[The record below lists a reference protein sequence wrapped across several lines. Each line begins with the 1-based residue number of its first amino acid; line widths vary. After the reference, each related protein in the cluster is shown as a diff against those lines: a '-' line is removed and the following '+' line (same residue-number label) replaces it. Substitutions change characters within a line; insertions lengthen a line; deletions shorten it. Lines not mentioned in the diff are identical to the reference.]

1 MQTNSILYHALNP
14 SLYQHNI
21 RYFGRSAFEWAI
33 CNGVTP
39 VVRRMLEGVHPD
51 NKLLRGK
58 PMELAIRHG
67 HADVVRVL
75 LDYGLHPDPA
85 GWVYSIPGNKNKKK
99 KFRKY
104 PNRDEIEMEFFHCI
118 WHRNITDSLCCGF
131 WSHMRGAQQ
140 TMLQRHSK
148 APLPNQSREGM
159 DALHMPFGLHFLGL
173 GWWKQRLIVGVLQ
186 WWNFLLVV
194 YSSRSKLEKIMAIH
208 PYWTQW
214 QAKIRM
220 WSVFCSAL
228 EQIQIYILKT
238 RSNAHYLAPNPMSH
252 TYWPLSY
259 SHQGN
264 WLWPKHFLTKGLRL
278 TNLRKVFPN
287 EWEASWY
294 MLQKEGQ
301 IYSTSSACGL
311 LIIEPTDSNVQRAL
325 WEAVGEGNRAIVE
338 YLLKRGCRPCREK
351 ECTGRSTC

>member
-159 DALHMPFGLHFLGL
+159 DALHMPLTTFPGAWLMKTAPYCGCIAVVKFLAG
-173 GWWKQRLIVGVLQ
+173 RLQFTV
-186 WWNFLLVV
+186 
-194 YSSRSKLEKIMAIH
+194 
-208 PYWTQW
+208 
-214 QAKIRM
+214 
-220 WSVFCSAL
+220 
-228 EQIQIYILKT
+228 KT
-238 RSNAHYLAPNPMSH
+238 
-252 TYWPLSY
+252 
-259 SHQGN
+259 
-264 WLWPKHFLTKGLRL
+264 
-278 TNLRKVFPN
+278 
-287 EWEASWY
+287 
-294 MLQKEGQ
+294 
-301 IYSTSSACGL
+301 
-311 LIIEPTDSNVQRAL
+311 
-325 WEAVGEGNRAIVE
+325 
-338 YLLKRGCRPCREK
+338 
-351 ECTGRSTC
+351 